1 MIKKTITYQDYNGI
15 ERSEDFYFNFTET
28 EVLELEMGIA
38 GGLSELLTKIINS
51 KDQQALLVYFK
62 EIILKAYGEKD
73 ADGKH
78 FTKFDKDG
86 HRLADRFA
94 QTEAFSKLYMELAFD
109 ADKAAEWV
117 NGVIPKNINIPNKAP
132 NTIN

>member
-1 MIKKTITYQDYNGI
+1 MIKKTITYTDYNGI

-28 EVLELEMGIA
+28 EVLEMEMSIV
-38 GGLSELLTKIINS
+38 GGLSDLLNKIIQA
-51 KDQQALLVYFK
+51 KDQQALLTYFK

-78 FTKFDKDG
+78 FNKFDKEG

-109 ADKAAEWV
+109 SEKASEWV
-117 NGVIPKNINIPNKAP
+117 NGIIPKNIHIPIKNASDK
-132 NTIN
+132 N